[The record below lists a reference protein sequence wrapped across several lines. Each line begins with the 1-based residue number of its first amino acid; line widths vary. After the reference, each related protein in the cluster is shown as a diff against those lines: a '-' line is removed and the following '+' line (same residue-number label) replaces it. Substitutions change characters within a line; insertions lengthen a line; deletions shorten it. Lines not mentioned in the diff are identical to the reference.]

1 MATNKTDIERKIRVF
16 KLFSTNGYLSNFDQN
31 RTVWSK
37 LIFDESQDLIDM
49 VYSRKNEIEI
59 TEWFIFVE
67 EISKLVNFISVESY
81 IKKLIFN
88 NGELNEDIIDALS
101 SYGKSDDKLKEEII
115 SILTDKKTEVNLTLL
130 TKLMSQFHIEL
141 EEYHLS

>member
-1 MATNKTDIERKIRVF
+1 MATKKADIERKIRVF

-37 LIFDESQDLIDM
+37 LIFEESQDLTDM
-49 VYSRKNEIEI
+49 VYSRKDEIDI
-59 TEWFIFVE
+59 TEWFIFVD
-67 EISKLVNFISVESY
+67 EISKLVDFINVESY

-101 SYGKSDDKLKEEII
+101 SYGKFDDKLKEEIV

>member
-1 MATNKTDIERKIRVF
+1 MATKKADIERKIRVF

-37 LIFDESQDLIDM
+37 LIFEESQDLTDM
-49 VYSRKNEIEI
+49 VYSRKDEIDI
-59 TEWFIFVE
+59 TEWFIFVD
-67 EISKLVNFISVESY
+67 EISKLVDFINVESY

-101 SYGKSDDKLKEEII
+101 SYGKSEDKLKKEILSVLI
-115 SILTDKKTEVNLTLL
+115 DKKTEVNLTLL

>member
-1 MATNKTDIERKIRVF
+1 MATKKADIERKIRVF

-37 LIFDESQDLIDM
+37 LIFEESQDLTDM
-49 VYSRKNEIEI
+49 VYSRKDEIDI
-59 TEWFIFVE
+59 TEWFIFVD
-67 EISKLVNFISVESY
+67 EISKLVDFINVESY

-101 SYGKSDDKLKEEII
+101 SYGKSEDKLKEEIL
-115 SILTDKKTEVNLTLL
+115 SVLTDKKTEVNLTLL